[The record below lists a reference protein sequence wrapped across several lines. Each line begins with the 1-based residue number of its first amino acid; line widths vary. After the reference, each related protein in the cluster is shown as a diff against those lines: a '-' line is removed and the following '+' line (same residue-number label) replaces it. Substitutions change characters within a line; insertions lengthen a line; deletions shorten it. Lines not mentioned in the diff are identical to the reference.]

1 MKPIRTTAPVGA
13 LIAAL
18 LVAGCGGSAGGSS
31 DSTPARASVAIT
43 AANQDAVASAALNA
57 ALGGGSASFAV
68 PLGTVDRSTAAAEGG
83 ATPGV
88 GADLRVRLIE
98 LAVGSAFAPL
108 QQGSAIK
115 TAMAAR
121 PQAVLTRTEACAA
134 GGSITVTL
142 NDADNNQAASAG
154 DSASVALSQCRP
166 STTEQVSGAIN
177 FTYTTVSV
185 TSTGTSVAA
194 TLSFSELRAQ
204 TPDGNYSING
214 AVTLAA
220 TRQGSVTNAQ
230 LVVAAGGLALAA
242 TTPTYSESLTLGG
255 ALTLAV
261 TADNAAVP
269 PGGGAAGLT
278 TVQISGAVS
287 SNRLAGGTI
296 VITTPVPVK
305 AYESDPYPREG
316 QIVVTGTANSKLRL
330 TAVSTTILRIEL
342 DANGDGTFESSVDRP
357 WGDVI

>member
-1 MKPIRTTAPVGA
+1 MKIIRTAAPVGA

-31 DSTPARASVAIT
+31 DSTSARASAAVT

-57 ALGGGSASFAV
+57 ALGGSSTTFAV
-68 PLGTVDRSTAAAEGG
+68 PLGTVDRAAAASAGG
-83 ATPGV
+83 VTTGR
-88 GADLRVRLIE
+88 GLKIRLIE
-98 LAVGSAFAPL
+98 LAIGSTFAPL
-108 QQGSAIK
+108 QEAGAIK

-121 PQAVLTRTEACAA
+121 PQAVLTRSQACAA

-142 NDADNNQAASAG
+142 NDVDNSQAASAG
-154 DSASVALSQCRP
+154 DSASVAFNQCRP
-166 STTEQVSGAIN
+166 SATELVNGAVN
-177 FTYTTVSV
+177 FTYTTLSV
-185 TSTGTSVAA
+185 TTARTDVAA
-194 TLSFSELRAQ
+194 ALSFTGLSAQ
-204 TPDGNYSING
+204 SPGETYSIDG
-214 AVTLAA
+214 AVTLSAS
-220 TRQGSVTNAQ
+220 RQGSVTTAQ

-242 TTPTYSESLTLGG
+242 TTPTHSESLTLGG

-261 TADNAAVP
+261 TVDDAAVP
-269 PGGGAAGLT
+269 PSGGAAGLT

-296 VITTPVPVK
+296 VISTPVPLK

-316 QIVVTGTANSKLRL
+316 QIVVTGAANSKLRL
-330 TAVSTTILRIEL
+330 TAVSTAVLRIEL

>member
-1 MKPIRTTAPVGA
+1 MKIIRTVAPIGA
-13 LIAAL
+13 LIATL

-31 DSTPARASVAIT
+31 DSTAARASVAIT
-43 AANQDAVASAALNA
+43 SANQDAVASAALNA
-57 ALGGGSASFAV
+57 ALGGGSAGFAV
-68 PLGTVDRSTAAAEGG
+68 PLGTVDRSTAATAGG
-83 ATPGV
+83 TTA
-88 GADLRVRLIE
+88 GAAASLRIRLIE

-108 QQGSAIK
+108 QEGGAIK

-121 PQAVLTRTEACAA
+121 PQALLTRTEACAA

-142 NDADNNQAASAG
+142 NDADNSQAASAG
-154 DSASVALSQCRP
+154 DSASVSLSQCRP
-166 STTEQVSGAIN
+166 SASELVNGAIN

-185 TSTGTSVAA
+185 TSTGANVAA
-194 TLSFSELRAQ
+194 TLSFSDLRAQ
-204 TPDGNYSING
+204 SPDGIYSITG
-214 AVTLAA
+214 AVTLSA
-220 TRQGSVTNAQ
+220 TRQGSVTTAQ
-230 LVVAAGGLALAA
+230 LVVAAGGLALTA

-261 TADNAAVP
+261 TADNAAIP

-296 VITTPVPVK
+296 VIATPVPVK

-330 TAVSTTILRIEL
+330 TAVSTSIVRIEL